1 MKHVPLKTIQL
12 KNHQVLNERW
22 LQDIIAEDP
31 SIIGIGD
38 VILKDKERIHQ
49 GAGRLDLLLQDADGI
64 DRYEVEI
71 QLGATDESHII
82 RTIEY
87 WDIERKRYPQY
98 NHTAIIIA
106 EDITSRFLNVISL
119 FNGSIPLMAIQVCA
133 IQTAEGVGL
142 HFTKVLDVQQLGL
155 VDEDEEVAEVT
166 NRDYWLKR
174 GTPKTVAMA
183 DKLLSYIHE
192 FDPDAELNYNK
203 FYIGLKINS
212 RSKNYA
218 IFRPKKNFIGLEI
231 KMPQTEENDEIINQA
246 EIANLDYSKRYGYY
260 RLSIYERDLEEKSD
274 FIKKLL
280 LDAKER
286 FG

>member
-12 KNHQVLNERW
+12 KNHQVLNEKW

-64 DRYEVEI
+64 ERYEVEI

-183 DKLLSYIHE
+183 DTLLSYIHE

>member
-1 MKHVPLKTIQL
+1 MKHVPLKTIKL

-38 VILKDKERIHQ
+38 VILKDKERIHH
-49 GAGRLDLLLQDADGI
+49 GAGRLDLLLQDADGN

-119 FNGSIPLMAIQVCA
+119 FNGSIPLMAIQVSA
-133 IQTAEGVGL
+133 IETGEGVGL
-142 HFTKVLDVQQLGL
+142 HFTKVLDVLPLGL
-155 VDEDEEVAEVT
+155 VDEDEEVAEIT
-166 NRDYWLKR
+166 DRDYWLKR
-174 GTPKTVAMA
+174 GSPKTVSMA
-183 DKLLSYIHE
+183 DKILSFVIE
-192 FDPDAELNYNK
+192 FDPTAELNYNK
-203 FYIGLKINS
+203 FYVGLKIDG
-212 RSKNYA
+212 RAKNYV
-218 IFRPKKNFIGLEI
+218 IIRPKKDFLGLSLKIPE
-231 KMPQTEENDEIINQA
+231 TEENDSLINSA
-246 EIANLDYSKRYGYY
+246 ELITYEYDRKWGAY
-260 RLSIYERDLEEKSD
+260 RLKIKEKDLKEKAET
-274 FIKKLL
+274 IKKLI
-280 LDAKER
+280 LDAKES